1 MNSNPKSSLE
11 LVESTVTES
20 SDSTVIEVL
29 PEELKKDSSSKTV
42 LIKHDY
48 YSSDTVHGRELLSS
62 FLSSL
67 RKASYGSLIIYL
79 VDSGTLLLDKSNPLF
94 EQMKLLSAKAEM
106 IIAADESISFYGIE
120 DTDNSKVIIQSM
132 DLIAEDLI
140 CLTDVLILE

>member
-29 PEELKKDSSSKTV
+29 PEDLKKDSSSKTV

-67 RKASYGSLIIYL
+67 RKASYGSLIVYL

>member
-11 LVESTVTES
+11 LV
-20 SDSTVIEVL
+20 DSTVIEVL

-94 EQMKLLSAKAEM
+94 SAIFKSFLKRFDKTIFSIKYLLM
-106 IIAADESISFYGIE
+106 H
-120 DTDNSKVIIQSM
+120 
-132 DLIAEDLI
+132 L
-140 CLTDVLILE
+140 